1 MENFEMI
8 ARWIDSPAESPAVDW
23 KAGLLRSEHGALKPL
38 LANAITVLSNAP
50 PFAGIIKLDQFATRI
65 MLVGAPPWDCADAP
79 WAPRPWSS
87 SDDIRAAEWL
97 QRQGIAVNS
106 NVAAQAV
113 TAVAEQQKFHPV
125 IAYLD
130 RCRWD
135 GKARLATW
143 MTKYLG
149 AKDNLYHNQVG
160 RCSLIAAVAR
170 IRRPGS
176 KVDTMPILEGAQG
189 LGKSTLLRVL
199 FEPWYSDE
207 IADFGSKDAA
217 MQLSGAWLIEIS
229 ELDAMSRA
237 DAGRIKAFIS
247 RTTDRYRP
255 PYGSR
260 VIEQPRS
267 CVFWGTTNSDGYLR
281 DDTGGRRFWPV
292 RVGQVDIGGL
302 SADRDQLWA
311 EAQHAYSA
319 GEKWW
324 FQTQDVQAAAADE
337 QRARYEGDPWEN
349 MIGKHVAARSF
360 ITIPE
365 ILSEVLNLPA
375 GQWGLREQIR
385 VSRCLRSLG
394 FEKCQRRKGKD
405 RIRGFRPIVG
415 DPVNKA

>member
-1 MENFEMI
+1 MDNLEKI
-8 ARWIDSPAESPAVDW
+8 ARMFDDPTEAPAADW
-23 KAGLLRSEHGALKPL
+23 KTALLRSEHGALKPL

-50 PFAGIIKLDQFATRI
+50 PFAGIIKLDEFAARI
-65 MLVGAPPWDCADAP
+65 MLLGAPPWDHSDKA
-79 WAPRPWSS
+79 WVPRPWSNT
-87 SDDIRAAEWL
+87 DDIRAAEWL

-106 NVAAQAV
+106 NTAGQAV
-113 TAVAEQQKFHPV
+113 TAVAEKQRYHPV
-125 IAYLD
+125 TEYLD
-130 RCRWD
+130 RCEWD
-135 GKARLATW
+135 GRPRLASW
-143 MTKYLG
+143 VIKYLG
-149 AKDNLYHNQVG
+149 AQNSAYHGQVG

-170 IRRPGS
+170 IRCPGS

-292 RVGQVDIGGL
+292 KVGRIDIDGL
-302 SADRDQLWA
+302 LAARDQLWA
-311 EAQHAYSA
+311 EAQQAYA
-319 GEKWW
+319 DGAKWW
-324 FQTQDVQAAAADE
+324 FQSQDVQTAAADE
-337 QRARYEGDPWEN
+337 QRARYEGDPWDT
-349 MIGKHVAARSF
+349 MIGKYVAARSF
-360 ITIPE
+360 VTIPE
-365 ILSEVLNLPA
+365 ILTEVINLPP
-375 GQWGLREQIR
+375 GQWEQREQTR
-385 VSRCLRSLG
+385 VARCLRSLG
-394 FEKCQRRKGKD
+394 FERCQRRKGKD
-405 RIRGFRPIVG
+405 RTWGYKRTS
-415 DPVNKA
+415 DTQTNT

>member
-1 MENFEMI
+1 MDNFEKISRMFDDPTK
-8 ARWIDSPAESPAVDW
+8 APAADW
-23 KAGLLRSEHGALKPL
+23 NKQLLRSEHGVLKPL
-38 LANAITVLSNAP
+38 LANAITALSHAP
-50 PFAGIIKLDQFATRI
+50 PFVGIIKLDEFAARI
-65 MLVGAPPWDCADAP
+65 MLLGASPWDNSAKE
-79 WAPRPWSS
+79 WETRPWSNT
-87 SDDIRAAEWL
+87 DDIRAAEWL
-97 QRQGIAVNS
+97 QHQGIAVNA
-106 NVAAQAV
+106 NIAGQAV
-113 TAVAEQQKFHPV
+113 TAVAERQRYHPV
-125 IAYLD
+125 TEYLD
-130 RCRWD
+130 RCKWD
-135 GKARLATW
+135 GKPRLASW
-143 MTKYLG
+143 AIKYLG
-149 AKDNLYHNQVG
+149 AKNTAYHSQVG

-255 PYGSR
+255 PYGTR

-292 RVGQVDIGGL
+292 KIGRIDVDGL
-302 SADRDQLWA
+302 AAVRHQLWA
-311 EAQHAYSA
+311 EAQQAYAA

-324 FQTQDVQAAAADE
+324 FQGHDVQAAAAEE
-337 QRARYEGDPWEN
+337 QRARYEGDPWDA
-349 MIGKHVAARSF
+349 MISKYVANRSF
-360 ITIPE
+360 VKIPE
-365 ILSEVLNLPA
+365 VLIEVINLPA
-375 GQWGLREQIR
+375 GQWTLREQTR
-385 VSRCLRSLG
+385 VARCLRSLG
-394 FEKCQRRKGKD
+394 FERRQRRKGVD
-405 RIRGFRPIVG
+405 RAWGYRRIG
-415 DPVNKA
+415 DTPTKT